1 MFTVLLTTIIYGTW
15 TTHSTDLDCNDA
27 FECVGRSLND
37 TGHTAF
43 NGYKSGF
50 GPTTSWHGGT
60 TICRAAF
67 SCDSMAFLTSISGA
81 DEYIRCEGA
90 SSCANTTITTSYD
103 CTCYGANSCVYAQI
117 SATETNAIVQ
127 CNADQSCSFAHIN
140 NTETVHGAGA
150 YALYNAMI
158 DTQGIDR
165 STFTIDLS
173 ADYAA
178 YGATLTCR
186 SGHTCNIY
194 CYGYKSCFMFY
205 VNCIGNCIIITRF
218 NGKNTIA
225 PITNFTQ
232 FDANPSIP
240 LLQDSMSFITRNEQ
254 LCNTQGMNSDDYDER
269 RNVDIVMDTEGPI
282 CCRGRSSCIY
292 SVIQYQGITGQYVIC
307 SGFNACHSSRIDS
320 NNGHVFCGAR
330 EACHLSMIV
339 NSDIVYCLGMSS
351 CLKATITKS
360 SNVLCFGSRSCWL
373 ADIISNGTDLNVN
386 FTAYRAAE
394 SANIYCN
401 VSDLC
406 TVVCSGYESCLN
418 TALYCDGLCDVQCDA
433 FSGCPIGITLAP
445 TTDPTLNPTQYPT
458 SNPTVYPSSQPT
470 QFPSF
475 IPTYSTQ
482 QTSNATRNPSSN
494 PLHSPSFNPAQHLST
509 YNPSFTPTVLSSQE
523 GTLTE
528 SDHIDDLETTIVW
541 MMVLCLIL
549 TAFAAISI
557 FVLRNKRRKKASVS
571 VQQQVLEMTAP
582 KLQEV
587 ILKVNSTS
595 NVNSKQK
602 QNNAQTGE
610 QDGNKMEYSR
620 SNESST
626 FSADIPEGVTSS
638 GTIKIKFPK
647 KRTKGQFL

>member
-1 MFTVLLTTIIYGTW
+1 MLLLLLTTIVCNVW
-15 TTHSTDLDCNDA
+15 TSYSDINCENA
-27 FECVGRSLND
+27 YECVGRSLNN

-50 GPTTSWHGGT
+50 GPTTSWYGGS

-67 SCDSMAFLTSISGA
+67 SCNSMDFLTSIHPPGTEA
-81 DEYIRCEGA
+81 YIRGEGVFA
-90 SSCANTTITTSYD
+90 CANTTITSSEYCACSGATGCVFSHLFATSSGGHIG
-103 CTCYGANSCVYAQI
+103 CFG
-117 SATETNAIVQ
+117 
-127 CNADQSCSFAHIN
+127 DQSCAFAYIEK
-140 NTETVHGAGA
+140 TA
-150 YALYNAMI
+150 YVLGEGSYSLYRATI
-158 DTQGIDR
+158 DTQDLDN
-165 STFTIDLS
+165 STNVSIELYG
-173 ADYAA
+173 DYAA

-494 PLHSPSFNPAQHLST
+494 PSSNALILT
-509 YNPSFTPTVLSSQE
+509 TLSSQE

-647 KRTKGQFL
+647 KRTKGEFM